1 MQSSRFRFTRLDAS
15 LLLIA
20 LLQGGLGAAVLLIP
34 QQPALRLLGAG
45 LFGVLVWWNA
55 NTISHNHL
63 HNPLFR
69 SRTLNRLFSLYLTL
83 VTGVPQT
90 LWRAQHLLHHAGAPA
105 GSRRRQLGVF
115 GCCELALLG
124 GLWLALAWLVPTR
137 LVGAYLPGFG
147 LGMLLCHLQGYYE
160 HNGQEVDREPGV
172 SYYGAAYNFLWFN
185 DGYHA
190 EHHRYPGAHWSSL
203 PGRRLPRG
211 QATQSALPPLL
222 RFLEGLGRLANRWQ
236 ARALV
241 ALERLALRPGRI
253 QRFMLRTHELAL
265 RQLLG
270 RVELGRGSPAPRIGI
285 VGGGLFPRTAL
296 LLARLLPQAH
306 LTLIDASAAHVA
318 LARATLLRAGIA
330 PARFTLRAERFDPV
344 RHRDFALLIFP
355 LGFAGDRGALY
366 RPLPGEP
373 PRLIHDWVWRRRVAC
388 SVLVSPWL
396 AKRLSLVRPDPD
408 AESEPLAS

>member
-1 MQSSRFRFTRLDAS
+1 MPRASSIWPMS
-15 LLLIA
+15 KA
-20 LLQGGLGAAVLLIP
+20 LP
-34 QQPALRLLGAG
+34 Y
-45 LFGVLVWWNA
+45 
-55 NTISHNHL
+55 
-63 HNPLFR
+63 R
-69 SRTLNRLFSLYLTL
+69 SRPLNRLFSLYLTL

-90 LWRAQHLLHHAGAPA
+90 LWRAQHLSHHAGAAA

-115 GCCELALLG
+115 GGCELALLG
-124 GLWLALAWLVPTR
+124 GLWLALGWLVPLR

-147 LGMLLCHLQGYYE
+147 LGMLLCHLQGHYE
-160 HNGQEVDREPGV
+160 HNGQPVASEPGV

-190 EHHRYPGAHWSSL
+190 EHHRYPGAHWSAL
-203 PGRRLPRG
+203 PGRRVPPG
-211 QATQSALPPLL
+211 QATASALPPLL
-222 RFLEGLGRLANRWQ
+222 RFLEALGPLANRLQ

-241 ALERLALRPGRI
+241 ALEQLALRPGPI
-253 QRFMLRTHELAL
+253 QRFMLRTHEQAL
-265 RQLLG
+265 RQLLD
-270 RVELGRGSPAPRIGI
+270 RVELRRGLSVPRIGI

-318 LARATLLRAGIA
+318 LARATLLGAGIA
-330 PARFTLRAERFDPV
+330 PARFTLRAERFDPR
-344 RHRDFALLIFP
+344 RHRDFELLVFP

-373 PRLIHDWVWRRRVAC
+373 PRLIHDWAWRRRVPC

-396 AKRLSLVRPDPD
+396 AKRLSLVRPDPG
-408 AESEPLAS
+408 AEPEALAS